1 MINIYFLYIT
11 YSYINLIF
19 AVYFVVLFNDDDFSQ
34 RF

>member
-1 MINIYFLYIT
+1 MIIIYILYIT
-11 YSYINLIF
+11 YSYIKLIF